1 MLFPSG
7 TAPIYT
13 PTNHAQGFTFLQFLS
28 RACSMFLIEE
38 TKEKG
43 ALSVIVK
50 GLVRVTCLLTFLP
63 GMLNSSPEDIIAK
76 I

>member
-1 MLFPSG
+1 
-7 TAPIYT
+7 
-13 PTNHAQGFTFLQFLS
+13 
-28 RACSMFLIEE
+28 MFLIEE

>member
-1 MLFPSG
+1 M
-7 TAPIYT
+7 
-13 PTNHAQGFTFLQFLS
+13 HKEGFAFLHFLS
-28 RACSMFLIEE
+28 SACSIFLIEE

-43 ALSVIVK
+43 AFSVSVK

-63 GMLNSSPEDIIAK
+63 GILNSSPEDIIAK

>member
-1 MLFPSG
+1 MHKGSLFSSFSPV
-7 TAPIYT
+7 
-13 PTNHAQGFTFLQFLS
+13 LVL
-28 RACSMFLIEE
+28 FLIKE

-43 ALSVIVK
+43 ALSVRVK

-63 GMLNSSPEDIIAK
+63 GIINSSPEDIIAK